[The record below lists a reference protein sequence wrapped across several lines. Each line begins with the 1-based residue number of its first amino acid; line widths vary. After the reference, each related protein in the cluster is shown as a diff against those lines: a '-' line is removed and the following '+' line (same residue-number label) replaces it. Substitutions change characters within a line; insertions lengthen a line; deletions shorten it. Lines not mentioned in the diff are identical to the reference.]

1 MSQRKKSRSIDRQR
15 HKKKKE
21 GMTVSTRTMPLR
33 TGRRCLA
40 DVAASS
46 VLVLLLFI
54 ISGSFAFTV
63 TPLDG
68 LILRKIHYYQQ
79 IAPHR
84 DRNKQPIISYVSTLR
99 KTLASSSEDLS
110 RVRKASEDDVPIP
123 FLDRTENSFIE
134 CYADSIITVKGIE
147 YTIGIPCDY
156 CVALCYFD
164 ENKNLLPIEL
174 NDDLMDDVFS
184 FAENIVSEEFE
195 EELSLQRTPQ
205 TLTLVGELEED
216 EDDDEDGDFDFD
228 EDGDDEY
235 NGKDEVELLITFDHR
250 GKEYNLVRLLDPVLM
265 VGKVD
270 PERPDLR
277 LLLTPE
283 ESESVMPI
291 LENSF
296 LRYHDDGD
304 SVFP

>member
-1 MSQRKKSRSIDRQR
+1 
-15 HKKKKE
+15 
-21 GMTVSTRTMPLR
+21 
-33 TGRRCLA
+33 
-40 DVAASS
+40 
-46 VLVLLLFI
+46 
-54 ISGSFAFTV
+54 
-63 TPLDG
+63 
-68 LILRKIHYYQQ
+68 
-79 IAPHR
+79 
-84 DRNKQPIISYVSTLR
+84 
-99 KTLASSSEDLS
+99 
-110 RVRKASEDDVPIP
+110 
-123 FLDRTENSFIE
+123 
-134 CYADSIITVKGIE
+134 
-147 YTIGIPCDY
+147 
-156 CVALCYFD
+156 
-164 ENKNLLPIEL
+164 
-174 NDDLMDDVFS
+174 MDDVFS

-228 EDGDDEY
+228 EDGDEEY